1 MRLNKTYAFL
11 VCYCFFGLNLIAQQ
25 ISVDNTL
32 SVQQLVET
40 TFTQECVE
48 ITNVNSSIN
57 GNVIGIGSFGV
68 FTQDA
73 SNFPFENGMILTTGN
88 ASSAGNT
95 LNTEVLNEGEE
106 TWGTDSDLEN
116 TLGITETENATS
128 IEFDFTSISNS
139 LQINYILAS
148 EEYFSNFPCQYSDG
162 FALLIRE
169 AGSGNPYVNIAVVPG
184 TNTTVNTTTIH
195 DEIDGFCQEENSQF
209 FDGYNIGD
217 TNYNGRTTTLTAS
230 ASIIPNVT
238 YQIKLVIADQSDSN
252 YDSAVF
258 IEANSFTPTVDL
270 GADITTCAD
279 SFSLNGDINNPNAQY
294 QWFLDGS
301 QIASASQPSYEV
313 LQSGI
318 YRVLITIPLGSDFC
332 SIEDEVIVN
341 LSNTQS
347 TTPMSNMDVCDD
359 PSNDGVELFDLDSK
373 TQEAINSVAPGNY
386 NVSYHTSLPDAQ
398 NNLSPISGNYQNATN
413 PQHIYVRIIDVDTGC
428 LAINQFEITV
438 NTRPDTIPPQTLDV
452 CDDQVVD
459 GFTTIDLNALNNGLI
474 NGQPNLVV
482 TYHYTQVE
490 ADAGITPIPMPYVN
504 SGVNDQ
510 VFINIVNSQS
520 GCNTT
525 TTTKYCG
532 FSTSTN
538 RKQSKLL
545 RRCM

>member
-11 VCYCFFGLNLIAQQ
+11 VCYCCFGLNLIAQQ

-48 ITNVNSSIN
+48 ITNINSSIN

-95 LNTEVLNEGEE
+95 VNTEVLNEGEE

-217 TNYNGRTTTLTAS
+217 TNYNGRTTT
-230 ASIIPNVT
+230 
-238 YQIKLVIADQSDSN
+238 
-252 YDSAVF
+252 
-258 IEANSFTPTVDL
+258 
-270 GADITTCAD
+270 
-279 SFSLNGDINNPNAQY
+279 
-294 QWFLDGS
+294 
-301 QIASASQPSYEV
+301 
-313 LQSGI
+313 
-318 YRVLITIPLGSDFC
+318 
-332 SIEDEVIVN
+332 
-341 LSNTQS
+341 
-347 TTPMSNMDVCDD
+347 
-359 PSNDGVELFDLDSK
+359 
-373 TQEAINSVAPGNY
+373 
-386 NVSYHTSLPDAQ
+386 
-398 NNLSPISGNYQNATN
+398 
-413 PQHIYVRIIDVDTGC
+413 
-428 LAINQFEITV
+428 
-438 NTRPDTIPPQTLDV
+438 
-452 CDDQVVD
+452 
-459 GFTTIDLNALNNGLI
+459 
-474 NGQPNLVV
+474 
-482 TYHYTQVE
+482 
-490 ADAGITPIPMPYVN
+490 
-504 SGVNDQ
+504 
-510 VFINIVNSQS
+510 
-520 GCNTT
+520 
-525 TTTKYCG
+525 
-532 FSTSTN
+532 
-538 RKQSKLL
+538 
-545 RRCM
+545 